1 MHHFQNNVIQS
12 FVRLEQ
18 LLTTNGYSADDMII
32 TSCPSAEQVSIL
44 LSSASILAAEAI
56 VNFSASQR
64 KISASSSETGC
75 PTPPRKISLD
85 KKVSFE
91 GCTNVPNHMENLTE
105 VSESSGNNS
114 TVTSPTAQSP
124 VPPPLTSQHLPGH

>member
-1 MHHFQNNVIQS
+1 M
-12 FVRLEQ
+12 EQ
-18 LLTTNGYSADDMII
+18 LLTTSGYSTDDLTI

-64 KISASSSETGC
+64 KISASSSDAGC
-75 PTPPRKISLD
+75 PTPPRKVSLD

-91 GCTNVPNHMENLTE
+91 SSSAPNQMENLKE

-114 TVTSPTAQSP
+114 NLTSPTTLSP
-124 VPPPLTSQHLPGH
+124 IPPLPNKEEGGGEN